1 MTLEEYARQ
10 QAQQRAA
17 APAAPELHPERGTAP
32 AAPPAYNQLA
42 AAQKIIAEHKQSH
55 EIAEGCR
62 LQILQ
67 SLEQRENPYKLLLLA
82 AEAIGR
88 LDFMGDTFF
97 LQVQQKLIDVYGRD
111 VSEDTP
117 EGQKTA

>member
-17 APAAPELHPERGTAP
+17 APGLHPEQGTAP
-32 AAPPAYNQLA
+32 AAPPAYSQLA
-42 AAQKIIAEHKQSH
+42 AAQRLIAEHKQSH

-88 LDFMGDTFF
+88 LDYAGDTFF

>member
-17 APAAPELHPERGTAP
+17 EPAATELHPERGTAP
-32 AAPPAYNQLA
+32 PAAAYSQLA
-42 AAQKIIAEHKQSH
+42 AAQKIIAEHKLSH

-88 LDFMGDTFF
+88 LDFMGDNFF
-97 LQVQQKLIDVYGRD
+97 LQVQGKLIEVYGRD
-111 VSEDTP
+111 VSEDNQ
-117 EGQKTA
+117 EGQETA

>member
-17 APAAPELHPERGTAP
+17 APAAPGLHPERGTAP
-32 AAPPAYNQLA
+32 AAPPAYSQLA
-42 AAQKIIAEHKQSH
+42 AAQRLIAEHKQSH

-88 LDFMGDTFF
+88 LDYAGDTFF